1 MKKGYVLTLLVTF
14 LTIQSVLAQNQLL
27 DQTIDSLSQALGS
40 IFAPILG
47 VGFGEFLFAKIMLF
61 FLLFAIIFVALK
73 NIDIFEENRPVHI
86 VLTTIT
92 SIFAVRYLK
101 PGEFINAILLPYT
114 ALGASLASFLPLLI
128 FFYFVHKSGMGP
140 FGRRAAWAIY
150 GIFFI
155 MLWGTRQYDSLG
167 AANWVYVIGIGFI
180 IISFLFD
187 KTIQGYFG
195 LRDIGEWKERIK
207 NKKISH
213 IEVELEE
220 LSDVSTPSKHQK
232 KRIRFLRKE
241 LNRVIH
247 GR

>member
-1 MKKGYVLTLLVTF
+1 MKKGYVLTLLVIL
-14 LTIQSVLAQNQLL
+14 LTVQVALAQNQIL
-27 DQTIDSLSQALGS
+27 DQAIGSLSQAIGS
-40 IFAPILG
+40 IFSPLFG
-47 VGFGEFLFAKIMLF
+47 VGFGEFLFAKILLF
-61 FLLFAIIFVALK
+61 FLLFAIIFVALN
-73 NIDIFEENRPVHI
+73 NIDLFEENRPVHVI
-86 VLTTIT
+86 VTTIT
-92 SIFAVRYLK
+92 SIFAVRYLR

-195 LRDIGEWKERIK
+195 LRDIEEWKEQIK

-213 IEVELEE
+213 IEVEINE
-220 LSDVSTPSKHQK
+220 LSDISSPSKHQK
-232 KRIRFLRKE
+232 KRIKFLRRE
-241 LNRVIH
+241 LSRVMR